1 MKAIKISAPP
11 TETPGKIETIYLQ
24 GIKDK
29 KSKEAE
35 AREKLASV
43 DKLVLDTLGITLPD
57 AEENT
62 LAKRIFFTKSS
73 DIASGRF
80 DSYHFKPYFLKL
92 HQELDKSTFEIKRLK
107 NISSKII
114 SGFDARDFLETGI
127 PYLRVGNVKPL
138 RFDLSDVKYISDSEI
153 SKDIQLEV
161 GDLLI
166 TRKGS
171 FGQAVIVDESVLK
184 AVISSEVFRIP
195 LHSNINSHYLAIWLN
210 TSVAQSIFDHIKT
223 GGIMGHLTQDVLGNI
238 KIPIPPPEIQKE
250 IAERV
255 EAIYHEAKLLREQG
269 AAILKHAK
277 TEVEKMILG
286 GD

>member
-1 MKAIKISAPP
+1 MKAIKISVPS

-43 DKLVLDTLGITLPD
+43 DKLVLDALGITLPD

-80 DSYHFKPYFLKL
+80 DPDALHPERINAVKAVRSSKYEVENLRSVAHFVRLPTTESIPNSRYVGLENIQSKTGVYIPKAEVEEFSTANIFKSGQILFPKLRPYLNKVFHADFDGVCSTEFYVLDSFKVSNNYLACFLRTSL
-92 HQELDKSTFEIKRLK
+92 IVSQTKRLM
-107 NISSKII
+107 
-114 SGFDARDFLETGI
+114 TGNTL
-127 PYLRVGNVKPL
+127 PRLQTK
-138 RFDLSDVKYISDSEI
+138 DVES
-153 SKDIQLEV
+153 
-161 GDLLI
+161 LL
-166 TRKGS
+166 
-171 FGQAVIVDESVLK
+171 
-184 AVISSEVFRIP
+184 
-195 LHSNINSHYLAIWLN
+195 
-210 TSVAQSIFDHIKT
+210 
-223 GGIMGHLTQDVLGNI
+223 
-238 KIPIPPPEIQKE
+238 IPIPPPEIQKE

-255 EAIYHEAKLLREQG
+255 EAIYHEAKILGEQG